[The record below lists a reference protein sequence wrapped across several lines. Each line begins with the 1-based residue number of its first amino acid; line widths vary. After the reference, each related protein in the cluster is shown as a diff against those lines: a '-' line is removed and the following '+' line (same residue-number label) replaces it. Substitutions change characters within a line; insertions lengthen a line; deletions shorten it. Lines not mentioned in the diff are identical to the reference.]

1 MMCGPVR
8 RLSRPESVAASA
20 LRVAAGERIFRRGR
34 VCARWVTFG
43 PVQRIRVGRGVGA
56 AAGIVLA
63 AAIAACGGDDVTT
76 FILPEEDASP
86 LEPEP
91 TASRTFEVLSEQSSL
106 DVVCRFIGVS
116 SVAGTGVADRAACS
130 SLVDDCR
137 SNVEAAL
144 GSGDAPPLGLPPT
157 DLEALLGCPL
167 TLPELDGCLAAALE
181 RGIDQ
186 YGSSIGCDMP
196 ALPAVNTIAL
206 FASVDCIGVALLCPE
221 LIASLAGQ

>member
-1 MMCGPVR
+1 M
-8 RLSRPESVAASA
+8 AARA
-20 LRVAAGERIFRRGR
+20 HRVAERERIFQRGR
-34 VCARWVTFG
+34 AHPRWVTFR
-43 PVQRIRVGRGVGA
+43 PVQRIVVGRGVGA
-56 AAGIVLA
+56 AAGIVLGV
-63 AAIAACGGDDVTT
+63 AIAACGDDVTT
-76 FILPEEDASP
+76 FMLPEEEASP

-116 SVAGTGVADRAACS
+116 SVAGTAGADRAACAS
-130 SLVDDCR
+130 AVEDCR
-137 SNVEAAL
+137 SNVEAVL
-144 GSGDAPPLGLPPT
+144 GSDGEAPPLGLPPT

-167 TLPELDGCLAAALE
+167 TLPELDGCIAAALE

-196 ALPAVNTIAL
+196 ALPAVNTLAL
-206 FASVDCIGVALLCPE
+206 FASVDCIGVALQCPE

>member
-1 MMCGPVR
+1 M
-8 RLSRPESVAASA
+8 
-20 LRVAAGERIFRRGR
+20 
-34 VCARWVTFG
+34 
-43 PVQRIRVGRGVGA
+43 GA
-56 AAGIVLA
+56 AAGIVFV

-76 FILPEEDASP
+76 FLVPEEEASP

-91 TASRTFEVLSEQSSL
+91 TASRTFEVLSEQGSL

-116 SVAGTGVADRAACS
+116 SVAGTAAADREACS
-130 SLVDDCR
+130 SAVDDCR
-137 SNVEAAL
+137 SNVEAVI
-144 GSGDAPPLGLPPT
+144 GSDGDAPPLGLPPT

-186 YGSSIGCDMP
+186 YGDAIGCDMP
-196 ALPAVNTIAL
+196 ALPAVNTLAL
-206 FASVDCIGVALLCPE
+206 FASVDCIGVALQCPE

>member
-1 MMCGPVR
+1 M
-8 RLSRPESVAASA
+8 
-20 LRVAAGERIFRRGR
+20 
-34 VCARWVTFG
+34 
-43 PVQRIRVGRGVGA
+43 GA
-56 AAGIVLA
+56 AAGILFA
-63 AAIAACGGDDVTT
+63 AALAACGGDDVTT
-76 FILPEEDASP
+76 FIVPEEEASP
-86 LEPEP
+86 LEPEA
-91 TASRTFEVLSEQSSL
+91 TSSRTFEVLSEQGSL

-116 SVAGTGVADRAACS
+116 SVAGTAAADRAACA

-144 GSGDAPPLGLPPT
+144 GSDGDAPPLGLPPT

-196 ALPAVNTIAL
+196 ALPTVNTIAL
-206 FASVDCIGVALLCPE
+206 FASVDCIGVALQCPE
-221 LIASLAGQ
+221 LIATLAGQ

>member
-1 MMCGPVR
+1 VG
-8 RLSRPESVAASA
+8 ASA
-20 LRVAAGERIFRRGR
+20 LQVAATEQIFRRR
-34 VCARWVTFG
+34 RARPRWVSFR

-56 AAGIVLA
+56 AGIVLG

-76 FILPEEDASP
+76 FLVPEEEASP
-86 LEPEP
+86 LEPQP

-116 SVAGTGVADRAACS
+116 SVAGTAAADRAACS
-130 SLVDDCR
+130 SAVEDCR
-137 SNVEAAL
+137 SNVEAVL
-144 GSGDAPPLGLPPT
+144 GDGDAPPLGLPPAS
-157 DLEALLGCPL
+157 LEALLGCPL

-186 YGSSIGCDMP
+186 YGDAIGCDMP
-196 ALPAVNTIAL
+196 ALPAVNTLAL
-206 FASVDCIGVALLCPE
+206 FASVDCIGVALQCPE